1 LRIRFGERLIGRRQK
16 TVSQNDFQFLQYP
29 DEELISFLEGM
40 RGSLKDL
47 PASGAKSACLNFL
60 EHLDHTS
67 LLRLQEA
74 FTETFDL
81 NPSTCLNLTYHRWG
95 DGKDRSGALI
105 CLKRLY
111 EEAGFE
117 MATEEL
123 PDYLPLVLEFMT
135 GIPNGDSAWIKKEFG
150 GTVCDLSRR
159 LQEKGSPFAG
169 LFAVIEEIF
178 RAGE

>member
-1 LRIRFGERLIGRRQK
+1 MDDDKKMFLKMISR
-16 TVSQNDFQFLQYP
+16 FLQYP
-29 DEELISFLEGM
+29 DEELIPSLEGM
-40 RGSLKDL
+40 RGTLEDL
-47 PASGAKSACLNFL
+47 PASGAKSACLTFL
-60 EHLDHTS
+60 ARHNHTP
-67 LLRLQEA
+67 LLQLQEA

-105 CLKRLY
+105 RLKRIY
-111 EEAGFE
+111 EEAGLE
-117 MATEEL
+117 MATAEL
-123 PDYLPLVLEFMT
+123 PDYLPLVLEFMAE
-135 GIPNGDSAWIKKEFG
+135 IPNGDSAWIRKEFG

-169 LFAVIEEIF
+169 LFAFIEEIF